1 MSLPLTRHFAHYAA
15 MRPLDPFRKYLKCLH
30 MGVIKAPLCNLRI
43 GLARGVLGLEDIHR
57 VADIF

>member
-1 MSLPLTRHFAHYAA
+1 MYVGLKSLSEEGF
-15 MRPLDPFRKYLKCLH
+15 LH

>member
-1 MSLPLTRHFAHYAA
+1 MIPLKSHKTEVCET
-15 MRPLDPFRKYLKCLH
+15 LFRGLH